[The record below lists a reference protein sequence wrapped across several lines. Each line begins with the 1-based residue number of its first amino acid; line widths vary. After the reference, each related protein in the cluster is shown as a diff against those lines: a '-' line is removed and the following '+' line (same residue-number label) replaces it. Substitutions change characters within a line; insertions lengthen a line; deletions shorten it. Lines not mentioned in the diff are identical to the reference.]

1 MTHNIV
7 CCVYGVSM
15 RKNMKHGLW
24 SGKKHARSRHKE
36 DRIDFEEFREDFYE
50 DDYEDDYRDD
60 YDERD
65 YAEDDDYYS
74 EDYDDVDRDY
84 EYEDERRGGRRS
96 DDRYE
101 DDVDYRDD
109 ERYEDDEDYR
119 DDEQYEEDD
128 NYRDDEHYEDEE
140 SYSEDDIEYRDED
153 ERYAEDDEEYSG
165 DDRYEDDER
174 YEDDDYTG
182 DDYSDDYRDDYADD
196 ERYEDDEDYSGNER
210 YEDDEDYSEDN
221 RYEDDEEYRD
231 DYDERY
237 DDEYYEDDYEYDRYE
252 DEDRY
257 APVSAREKERAGRG
271 SGSSKRGKKKKDKAV
286 KSKAGK
292 RKSKDSKDNVFAGII
307 KFIANTSAV
316 ERTAA
321 IVGLVLLAGAVTT
334 GVFFAGVMGK
344 NRTISSFAE
353 VGSNM
358 GEVEVVGQSGLLAIA
373 DAEKAKSMTAE
384 IVVESEEEELV
395 QDDAE
400 GVVINMNLTTIKS
413 DMKIKFVN
421 SKTNKLVASV
431 PFKVSVV
438 TPDGSSI
445 TYEDDDKDGI
455 IYKKDLKAGKYK
467 VTPNALPSEYSKYN
481 VDTSTK
487 TLTVKDTVEM
497 KPVDVSNEV
506 KKESQV
512 NAAKEDTAVKTQVES
527 QLKDTVEWV
536 ESTKKSANGGDEYE
550 EIENSEIDTSKF
562 SFVPGTFMKT
572 AFFTGNVVDPSNSS
586 STETGANDAS
596 TEATTAPKPGKTQE
610 ELDAEE
616 AARKEAEK
624 KAQEEAEKKAQEE
637 AAKKA
642 QEEADRKAQ
651 EEAAKKAQEE
661 ANKKAQEEAAKK
673 AQEEA
678 DKKAKEE
685 AAKKNK
691 ERILVNGS
699 EGAFVINELKSGESQ
714 KVTVTDGENQPIP
727 TKDIKV
733 EISDSQ
739 VVSFIDGNTVKA
751 GNKEDK
757 AFITL
762 KYGSYKACT
771 ITVYVKKPAA
781 NKELKVDPKVNL
793 VYVNQTVPYPLV
805 TDQDGK
811 AVKYT
816 LTSSN
821 TGALQIVDNKSMKG
835 IAEGN
840 ATVTV
845 KADGYKEKS
854 FQMPVK
860 KCDLELN
867 TGESTSM
874 KVKEKLSVVQ
884 AKDRFTHAVISDI
897 TMTSAD
903 NNIVKVD
910 GKGLLAVS
918 AGTTKITI
926 KHKNYADTVL
936 TVTVTGGG
944 ELPFKYKSLTI
955 IEGKRYYISK
965 DVDGIDENIKLTL
978 TSANTK
984 VATVDGRYINGKA
997 KGETK
1002 IKVSAEGYKDAELT
1016 VKVIPNSTE
1025 PLKDKKGRQLYFKDK
1040 DGKYK
1045 AATVADYDPN
1055 RKFYIKNEDFVYT
1068 GWQTIDGKTYFYT
1081 KDHEYVTGEQ
1091 VIQGV
1096 KYSFN
1101 SDGVLQSN
1109 NGGRGID
1116 VSKWNGSIDWKA
1128 VKNEGIEFAIIRC
1141 GYRGSSAGALIED
1154 PTFRTNIKGAQ
1165 AAGIK
1170 VGIYFFTQAV
1180 NEVEAVE
1187 EASMA
1192 INLAKGY
1199 GLSFPIYLDV
1209 EGSNGRGDSISA
1221 AQRTANIKAFCGTV
1235 QNAGYKA
1242 GVYANKTWFNEKINT
1257 GSLTNYKIWLA
1268 QYAASPTYSATRYD
1282 MWQYTSKGRVSGI
1295 SGNVDLNIC
1304 YR

>member
-1 MTHNIV
+1 
-7 CCVYGVSM
+7 M

-24 SGKKHARSRHKE
+24 SGKKHTRARHKE
-36 DRIDFEEFREDFYE
+36 NRIDFEEFREDYYE

-128 NYRDDEHYEDEE
+128 NYRDDERYEDEE
-140 SYSEDDIEYRDED
+140 
-153 ERYAEDDEEYSG
+153 
-165 DDRYEDDER
+165 
-174 YEDDDYTG
+174 
-182 DDYSDDYRDDYADD
+182 DYSDDYADD
-196 ERYEDDEDYSGNER
+196 R
-210 YEDDEDYSEDN
+210 YEDDEDYSEDD

-257 APVSAREKERAGRG
+257 APVSAREKDREGRG
-271 SGSSKRGKKKKDKAV
+271 FGSSKRGKKKKDKAV
-286 KSKAGK
+286 KSKAGN
-292 RKSKDSKDNVFAGII
+292 RKNKDGKDNAFAGII

-455 IYKKDLKAGKYK
+455 IYKKELKAGKYK

-536 ESTKKSANGGDEYE
+536 ESTKTPVDGEAAEGDGDFKYE
-550 EIENSEIDTSKF
+550 KIDNSTIVNPIKF
-562 SFVPGTFMKT
+562 SFANGTFYRTAMFFAENSNNSTSLISNPAETGDNDKGTNGTTTDSGDTSGSDKQEQNNDQNNNDNNNNNNDNTQTPPPAPVEKFICVNGSKNPEVHLKAGEQQSISITDDNGNSISGVTGNSEDKGIAVLVGETIKAASLDNDSSTTITLSKEGYTSCKIKVNVEKKPEPKIIKYDWSNTTVTVGQTISPSSVTGEGGKAINYSIDIKSQNPAGVIEKSGNGVKGLKAGSATVVIKADGYPDTGAITITVKDAPLKNMKASVPGGTHYVGDTVTPTVTDEAGKAISFSLKLKT
-572 AFFTGNVVDPSNSS
+572 GSMDAVKINGTSVSVTRACNITLTVESN
-586 STETGANDAS
+586 GYN
-596 TEATTAPKPGKTQE
+596 PK
-610 ELDAEE
+610 DIDIVF
-616 AARKEAEK
+616 
-624 KAQEEAEKKAQEE
+624 

-642 QEEADRKAQ
+642 MKLNTTDKMTMKVGDVLSKVVAEDVNDKNIKPAITSMSSDKPDIVQVDGTKLKALK
-651 EEAAKKAQEE
+651 AGTAK
-661 ANKKAQEEAAKK
+661 
-673 AQEEA
+673 
-678 DKKAKEE
+678 
-685 AAKKNK
+685 
-691 ERILVNGS
+691 I
-699 EGAFVINELKSGESQ
+699 
-714 KVTVTDGENQPIP
+714 
-727 TKDIKV
+727 
-733 EISDSQ
+733 
-739 VVSFIDGNTVKA
+739 TVKA
-751 GNKEDK
+751 KDYPDC
-757 AFITL
+757 FI
-762 KYGSYKACT
+762 
-771 ITVYVKKPAA
+771 
-781 NKELKVDPKVNL
+781 
-793 VYVNQTVPYPLV
+793 
-805 TDQDGK
+805 
-811 AVKYT
+811 
-816 LTSSN
+816 
-821 TGALQIVDNKSMKG
+821 
-835 IAEGN
+835 
-840 ATVTV
+840 
-845 KADGYKEKS
+845 
-854 FQMPVK
+854 
-860 KCDLELN
+860 
-867 TGESTSM
+867 
-874 KVKEKLSVVQ
+874 
-884 AKDRFTHAVISDI
+884 
-897 TMTSAD
+897 
-903 NNIVKVD
+903 
-910 GKGLLAVS
+910 
-918 AGTTKITI
+918 
-926 KHKNYADTVL
+926 
-936 TVTVTGGG
+936 TVTVTGGKG
-944 ELPFKYKSLTI
+944 KLKISNMTLM
-955 IEGKRYYISK
+955 EGKKVNLSEGEVEGATK
-965 DVDGIDENIKLTL
+965 LKLT
-978 TSANTK
+978 SSNTK
-984 VATVDGRYINGKA
+984 IVKIDGEKGIYPVA
-997 KGETK
+997 KGDAEVTVEADGAVLGK
-1002 IKVSAEGYKDAELT
+1002 IKVHVLAK
-1016 VKVIPNSTE
+1016 TE
-1025 PLKDKKGRQLYFKDK
+1025 PLKDNKGNELYFKDK
-1040 DGKYK
+1040 DGKFK
-1045 AATVADYDPN
+1045 AATLADYDPK
-1055 RKFYIKNEDFVYT
+1055 REFFTRTAGKMKYKYT